1 VTGTVAACRE
11 CGKTTYVEPLHG
23 ERGGPPYCPIC
34 AGAWHAEHGRK
45 RRAART
51 LIKVMRAYEEA
62 GGRLHGEEFDQLMLA
77 SNPFGFA
84 IYDDD
89 TRAAADEFRDLST
102 ELLAA
107 TLALTHPD
115 KHPSERKAEAQRV
128 TSELLML
135 KPFVFPAPEPEKPKP
150 RKPPTEPESNPSS
163 SQSWRKTYPCEDCRD
178 AIPLDYCNACRAEFE
193 KREQA
198 KYEARTARQRAEYK
212 RRKQRVLANRGPKQ
226 CQTCGAK
233 FTRMRTDARY
243 CCDTCHKR
251 AHRKTR
257 ALVTDKRVLSA
268 NSRLSVTSI
277 NVFEGRILTLLKR
290 RPAVFVNDLLP
301 DNRTRAQYQALCA
314 AAVNLE
320 RAGKIESLRYYFRTG
335 RPGFKVVTRPGY
347 DIDDSKDIPR
357 LKAKERIRIGGA

>member
-89 TRAAADEFRDLST
+89 ARAAADEFRDLST

-163 SQSWRKTYPCEDCRD
+163 SKSWRKTYPCEDCRD

-198 KYEARTARQRAEYK
+198 KYEAHGEAARRVQAAQTTGAGQQRAEAMSDMRSK
-212 RRKQRVLANRGPKQ
+212 VHKNAHRRALLLRHVP
-226 CQTCGAK
+226 QTG
-233 FTRMRTDARY
+233 TPQNTG
-243 CCDTCHKR
+243 TCH
-251 AHRKTR
+251 
-257 ALVTDKRVLSA
+257 
-268 NSRLSVTSI
+268 
-277 NVFEGRILTLLKR
+277 G
-290 RPAVFVNDLLP
+290 
-301 DNRTRAQYQALCA
+301 
-314 AAVNLE
+314 
-320 RAGKIESLRYYFRTG
+320 
-335 RPGFKVVTRPGY
+335 
-347 DIDDSKDIPR
+347 
-357 LKAKERIRIGGA
+357 